1 MGLIRDFLIKEF
13 NMNCGYKLPGDTKRD
28 IYMIPI
34 SGGVDSTA
42 MAIMLH
48 KLFPNINFVL
58 VFTDTMVEPASLYST
73 LDKLEKYLGKTITRI
88 TPKKGFFE
96 LIEQYGGFLP
106 NSLSRYCTRQ
116 LKTEPFEAFC
126 ATLRKSEDT
135 QVWSF
140 VGIRADENFRVG
152 LLSHMDWMH
161 SEYPF
166 KELGIKRADVFRM
179 LDDTIGIPEF
189 YRYKTR
195 SGCSCCFFQRT
206 TELIGLLQQN
216 PEEYA
221 IGENLEKLSPADSE
235 RWPTTRLA
243 NLASQHFMFPIP
255 RKIDCMTR
263 DQVVIDFNNIG
274 SRSKSTRRDQV
285 NLFTSEQRGLWVGAE
300 LWVHPGVGD
309 HGVWWFSL
317 AAFSTSKSG
326 LQRQLQDRF
335 NHIRHA
341 PEAFGASE
349 EEALEECKYAI
360 YYIEAPADLLDTD
373 GTTAGSFTWKQG
385 TSYKRHKH
393 IYEVACKV
401 LNVVGHQQTINRY
414 AKAKEGTWAHEYRTA
429 LEAKLSNLE
438 KVGEVIFIDEFIP
451 SRKVKE
457 NLDENTI
464 PCIACSL

>member
-1 MGLIRDFLIKEF
+1 
-13 NMNCGYKLPGDTKRD
+13 MNDKYSLPGDTKHD
-28 IYMIPI
+28 IYMIPV

-42 MAIMLH
+42 MAIMMH
-48 KLFPNINFVL
+48 NIFPNIDFKM
-58 VFTDTMVEPASLYST
+58 VFTDTMVEPKSLYNT
-73 LDKLEKYLGKTITRI
+73 LEKLEKYLGKTITRI
-88 TPKKGFFE
+88 IPKKGFFE

-106 NSLSRYCTRQ
+106 NSLARYCTRQ

-126 ATLRKSEDT
+126 ATLRKNETT

-140 VGIRADENFRVG
+140 VGIRADENSRVG
-152 LLSHMDWMH
+152 LLSHMDWIH

-166 KELGIKRADVFRM
+166 KALDIKRVDVFRI
-179 LDDTIGIPEF
+179 LDETIGIPAF

-216 PEEYA
+216 PQEYA
-221 IGENLEKLSPADSE
+221 IGENLEKLSPVDVA

-243 NLASQHFMFPIP
+243 NLSSQHFIFPIP
-255 RKIDCMTR
+255 RKIDCTTR
-263 DQVVIDFNNIG
+263 DEVTIDFYNKG
-274 SRSKSTRRDQV
+274 SRSKSTRRDQL
-285 NLFTSEQRGLWVGAE
+285 NLFTTEQRGLWVGAE
-300 LWVHPGVGD
+300 FWVHPGVGD

-317 AAFSTSKSG
+317 AAFSTNKSG

-341 PEAFGASE
+341 PEAFGVSE
-349 EEALEECKYAI
+349 EEALEECKYAL
-360 YYIEAPADLLDTD
+360 YYIEAHAELLDTD
-373 GTTAGSFTWKQG
+373 GTTEGSFTWKQG

-393 IYEVACKV
+393 LYEIACKV
-401 LNVVGHQQTINRY
+401 LNIAGHQQTIHRY
-414 AKAKEGTWAHEYRTA
+414 ANAKEGTWGEEYRTS
-429 LEAKLSNLE
+429 LEIKLDTLE

-451 SRKVKE
+451 SQEIKE
-457 NLDENTI
+457 NLDEETI